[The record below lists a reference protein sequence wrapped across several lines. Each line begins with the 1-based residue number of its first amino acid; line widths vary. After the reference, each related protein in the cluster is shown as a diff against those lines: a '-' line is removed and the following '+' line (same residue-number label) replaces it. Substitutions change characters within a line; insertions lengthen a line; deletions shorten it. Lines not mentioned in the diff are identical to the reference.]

1 MNKLEQIKMK
11 LQSMLLEFAE
21 VKTDKG
27 ILSIEGDE
35 IAVGNVVEKT
45 NEDGTKSAVE
55 DGEYKLEDGK
65 TIVIADGKVS
75 EIIEAP
81 TEEDTTTDE
90 SGTTETGTTEV
101 TAAEETTTEE
111 IVEEVVEDKNEI
123 EEIKKEINELYKI
136 VDAILKKI
144 GETRDEADARFAKIE
159 NSIVTKSSEIE
170 MKEVTKSVND
180 TDLPKAVKMMRE
192 MKK

>member
-65 TIVIADGKVS
+65 TIVIADGRVS

-101 TAAEETTTEE
+101 TAAAEE

-136 VDAILKKI
+136 VDSILKKI

-170 MKEVTKSVND
+170 MKNITNSVND
-180 TDLPKAVKMMRE
+180 SDLPKSVKLMRA
-192 MKK
+192 MKG